1 MEKKESLVQQVKDMR
16 EWNHCKEETAQEVLE
31 LLRGK
36 GLTHSQAKS
45 VLVCAQAE
53 LADLGTELL
62 KVTRI

>member
-1 MEKKESLVQQVKDMR
+1 MEKIESLEQRVKEAR
-16 EWNHCKEETAQEVLE
+16 EWKPRKEETAQEVLE

-53 LADLGTELL
+53 LADLGIELL
-62 KVTRI
+62 KATHL